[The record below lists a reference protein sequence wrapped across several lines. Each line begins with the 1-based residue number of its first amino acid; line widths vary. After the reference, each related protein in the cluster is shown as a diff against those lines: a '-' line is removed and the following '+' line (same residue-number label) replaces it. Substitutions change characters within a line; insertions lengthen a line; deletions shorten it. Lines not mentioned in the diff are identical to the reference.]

1 MIVACV
7 GVVGEC
13 YLLTTKLIED
23 EDGTFPEESQLLVLS
38 KHRTCVSFILISGLW
53 TKKVVKEYFKHEH
66 SHPEGEAITRPV
78 ITGARPFLRK
88 GQTLWICIF
97 SRRLMGEA
105 VW

>member
-1 MIVACV
+1 M
-7 GVVGEC
+7 
-13 YLLTTKLIED
+13 LSTHTKLIED